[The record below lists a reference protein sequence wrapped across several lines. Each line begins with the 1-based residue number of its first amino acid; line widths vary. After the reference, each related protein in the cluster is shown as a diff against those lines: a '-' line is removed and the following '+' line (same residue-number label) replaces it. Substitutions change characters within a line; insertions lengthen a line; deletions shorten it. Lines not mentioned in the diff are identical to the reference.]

1 MDQMKF
7 LIVGG
12 ERLNRQYHH
21 LLVGVKTSRL
31 GCYLNSRLLHKV
43 RRRQLES
50 SSSSPD
56 CISVACFCCSHVAKN
71 KYCRS
76 VMISFKRLR
85 HRRRP
90 RTKILVWYSPLVTL
104 SCNYTLLMRIYLP
117 VALLSTTLVIF
128 VDRCCWL
135 EQRTSSHRFLHL
147 CNLITT
153 TVDGVGQY
161 LPPRQK
167 QNTAEWSGKSGI
179 TRDCRALKVEL
190 SVYTISV
197 KHSRLTVRWWV

>member
-1 MDQMKF
+1 MPDGSIMLFAKTCMTLSMR
-7 LIVGG
+7 LIRYGSNQI
-12 ERLNRQYHH
+12 NRQYHH

-31 GCYLNSRLLHKV
+31 GRYLNSRLLHKV

-90 RTKILVWYSPLVTL
+90 RTKILVWYSPLVTP
-104 SCNYTLLMRIYLP
+104 SCKYTLLMRIYLP
-117 VALLSTTLVIF
+117 GWIIKVGLLSKTLVIF
-128 VDRCCWL
+128 V
-135 EQRTSSHRFLHL
+135 
-147 CNLITT
+147 IT
-153 TVDGVGQY
+153 
-161 LPPRQK
+161 K
-167 QNTAEWSGKSGI
+167 
-179 TRDCRALKVEL
+179 
-190 SVYTISV
+190 
-197 KHSRLTVRWWV
+197 